1 MQITDICVRLQ
12 SDKPG
17 DVARSLIAQQI
28 GQRIASPTREGA
40 GKGGLRGVWRCES
53 HGKQGRK
60 EGRGERVTNGTAD
73 SERSRITVSRNAQK
87 QVGRLAEAP
96 CSGRLLRLESQVEMT
111 RVWKPGGEWHSNGF

>member
-1 MQITDICVRLQ
+1 MQITDICARLQ

-53 HGKQGRK
+53 YGKQGRK
-60 EGRGERVTNGTAD
+60 EGGERVINGTAV
-73 SERSRITVSRNAQK
+73 SERSRITVSRNAQQ

-96 CSGRLLRLESQVEMT
+96 CFAWLLRLETQVEMT
-111 RVWKPGGEWHSNGF
+111 RVWKPGEEWHSNGF